1 MYGDM
6 SKLARVMVL
15 DASGKDF
22 SVRAMDIV
30 SVREVEGGS
39 ELVVDGVGTF
49 KSQSTV
55 AAVDTLVDAFWD
67 AWLAAFPA

>member
-15 DASGKDF
+15 DEAGKDY
-22 SVRAMDIV
+22 SVRAVDIV
-30 SVREVEGGS
+30 RVREVEGGS
-39 ELVVDGVGTF
+39 ELTIEGVGTV

-55 AAVDTLVDAFWD
+55 SQVDAAVDAFWD

>member
-15 DASGKDF
+15 DEAGKDY
-22 SVRAMDIV
+22 SVRAVDIV
-30 SVREVEGGS
+30 RVREVEGGS
-39 ELVVDGVGTF
+39 ELTIDGVGTV

-55 AAVDTLVDAFWD
+55 AQVDAAVDAFWD

>member
-15 DASGKDF
+15 DEAGKDF
-22 SVRAMDIV
+22 SVRAIDIV
-30 SVREVEGGS
+30 RVREIEGGS
-39 ELVVDGVGTF
+39 ELTIDGVGTV

-55 AAVDTLVDAFWD
+55 AQVDTLVDAFWD